1 MIDALIR
8 WSLHHRAAVIALA
21 AAFLVWGGWTAVRVP
36 LDVLPDLTAPSV
48 TVLTEAPGM
57 DPLEIEALVTFPIE
71 SALNGSAG
79 VRRVRSAT
87 AVGVAVVWVEF
98 EWGQDVAR
106 ARQTVT
112 EKLALVAG
120 TLPPAVEPPFL
131 APVSSIMG
139 EVLFIDLESSRHS
152 PLEVRTIA
160 DTVVRR
166 RLLAV
171 PGVSQVVATGGDQKQ
186 YEVVV
191 DPARLAS
198 YGVTVDQV
206 AEALSAAN
214 RNETAGFQVAQGQE
228 YLVRGE
234 GRFTSTAA
242 IAAVPVRTTGSI
254 PVLVSDVGVVR
265 EGAAIKRGEGSHDAR
280 PAVILGIQKQPNVN
294 TLELTR
300 QIEATLDDLQPSLPA
315 GMTIHRN
322 LFRQADFIEQALHN
336 LFKALLEGAGLVVVV
351 VVVFLMNVRA
361 ALITLLALPLS
372 LVAAAVALDR
382 FGLTINSMSLGGLAI
397 AIGELVDDA
406 IIDVEN
412 VIRRLRERAAMPE
425 GERQSILDVV
435 YHASTEIRSSVVYAT
450 VIVALVFLPLFLLGS
465 VEGRL
470 LRPLGLAYVVALVAS
485 LLVALTVTPVL
496 CFWLLPGARLVR
508 EGGEAALTRR
518 LKASYA
524 RWLEWALPKWRPV
537 AGGAVALLVAALIAL
552 GVAGRSFLPEFNEG
566 ALTVSA
572 VTVPGTSL
580 ADSNALGNALERLL
594 HSVPEVESTA
604 RRTGRAELDEHVQ
617 GVESAEIDV
626 RLKASDR
633 SRDTVLD
640 EIRQRASLLPG
651 TNVTV
656 GQPISHR
663 IDHMLSGTRA
673 NIAVK
678 IFGDDL
684 PTLRGLGQQVQAAMS
699 GIPGVVDVSAEAQ
712 ADIPTLR
719 VKVDPAAASRYGL
732 VTGAV
737 TEGLQTA
744 RVGRTVGQ
752 VLEGQIAFPLVV
764 RHENQGGAALADVGQ
779 TRIQAPDGTQV
790 PLAAVAA
797 ISEDRGPNFVM
808 RENAQRR
815 IVVQA
820 NVAGRDLR
828 GAVEEIRARVAQA
841 VRLPQGYRVEYGG
854 QFESEAE
861 ASRQLLWLSLGVVV
875 AIFFVLSSVF
885 ASARDGLLIMV
896 NLPMAL
902 IGGVVGLYL
911 AGGVLSVA
919 SIVGFITLFGIATR
933 NGIMLVS
940 HIRHLQAVE
949 GVTDF
954 RTAVVR
960 GATERVVP
968 ILMTALAAGLA
979 LVPIAMSAGQPGS
992 EIQAP
997 MAMVIMFGLL
1007 SSTILN
1013 LVAVPIFYSRFG
1025 RPIGAPAEASP
1036 APGRSTGPDA
1046 APAPVS

>member
-21 AAFLVWGGWTAVRVP
+21 AAFLVWGGWTAARMP
-36 LDVLPDLTAPSV
+36 LDVLPDLTAPTV

-112 EKLALVAG
+112 EKLALVSG
-120 TLPPAVEPPFL
+120 TLPPRVEPPFL

-139 EVLFIDLESSRHS
+139 EVLFIDLESSTHS
-152 PLEVRTIA
+152 PLEVRTVA
-160 DTVVRR
+160 ETVVRR

-171 PGVSQVVATGGDQKQ
+171 PGVSQVIATGGDQKQ

-191 DPARLAS
+191 DAARLAS
-198 YGVTVDQV
+198 HGVTVDQV

-214 RNETAGFQVAQGQE
+214 RNATAGFHVAQGQE

-234 GRFTSTAA
+234 GRFTSTQD
-242 IAAVPVRTTGSI
+242 IAAVPVRTAGSI
-254 PVLVSDVGVVR
+254 PVLVSDVGLVR

-280 PAVILGIQKQPNVN
+280 PAVILGIQKQPTVN

-300 QIEATLDDLQPSLPA
+300 QIDSTLDDLQRTLPA
-315 GMTIHRN
+315 GMTIHRD
-322 LFRQADFIEQALHN
+322 LFRQADFIEQSLRN
-336 LFKALLEGAGLVVVV
+336 LFRALVEGAVLVVVV

-361 ALITLLALPLS
+361 AVITLLALPLS
-372 LVAAAVALDR
+372 LVAAALALDR

-412 VIRRLRERAAMPE
+412 VVRRLRERAAMPE
-425 GERQSILDVV
+425 AERGSILDAV

-496 CFWLLPGARLVR
+496 CLWLLPGARLVR
-508 EGGEAALTRR
+508 DGGEAALTRR

-524 RWLEWALPKWRPV
+524 RWLERALPHWRPV
-537 AGGAVALLVAALIAL
+537 VAAAVALLVAALVAL
-552 GVAGRSFLPEFNEG
+552 GAAGRSFLPEFNEG

-572 VTVPGTSL
+572 VTIPGTSL
-580 ADSNALGNALERLL
+580 ADSNELGSALERLL
-594 HSVPEVESTA
+594 LGVPEVKSTG

-626 RLKASDR
+626 RLEASER
-633 SRDTVLD
+633 SRDAVLED
-640 EIRQRASLLPG
+640 IRARVSLLPG

-684 PTLRGLGQQVQAAMS
+684 PTLRGLGQQVHAAIS
-699 GIPGVVDVSAEAQ
+699 GIPGVVDVAAEAQ

-719 VKVDPAAASRYGL
+719 VHVDPAAASRYGL

-744 RVGRTVGQ
+744 RVGRTVGL

-764 RHENQGGAALADVGQ
+764 RHDEQDGSSLDVVGE

-815 IVVQA
+815 MVVQA

-828 GAVEEIRARVAQA
+828 GAVEEIRTRVANA

-861 ASRQLLWLSLGVVV
+861 ASRQLLWLSIGVVV

-885 ASARDGLLIMV
+885 GSARDGLLIMV

-940 HIRHLQAVE
+940 HIRHLQTSE

-968 ILMTALAAGLA
+968 ILMTALAAGVA
-979 LVPIAMSAGQPGS
+979 LVPIALSAGQPGS

-1013 LVAVPIFYSRFG
+1013 LVAVPILYSRCG
-1025 RPIGAPAEASP
+1025 RPTAAAGEA
-1036 APGRSTGPDA
+1036 AVRSTGRDA
-1046 APAPVS
+1046 NPVPVS